1 MHKKFK
7 EIDLNKFSQQILPVS
22 LLVEHKS
29 QIETNNTARDR
40 SRSENDLLENLIDS
54 SVRFF
59 FFFFCVFIIF
69 IFK

>member
-22 LLVEHKS
+22 LLIEHKS
-29 QIETNNTARDR
+29 QIETNNSARDR

-54 SVRFF
+54 PVRFF
-59 FFFFCVFIIF
+59 FFYYFFFN
-69 IFK
+69 

>member
-22 LLVEHKS
+22 LLIEHKS
-29 QIETNNTARDR
+29 QIDTNSSARDR

-54 SVRFF
+54 PVRFF
-59 FFFFCVFIIF
+59 LFFYYFYF
-69 IFK
+69 